1 MKRHAGFTTF
11 TITLLLILIL
21 LGISLLV
28 GKLMVADRRVS
39 LNEVQYRQ
47 ALALAELGL
56 ADGAGRLAQDA
67 SWRTVSSGVTVSVS
81 AGSYTLLASD
91 EGAVPVGG
99 TTVIPV
105 RLRAQA
111 TLADNSANAVAEV
124 QTIKVSVLAGTP
136 AAPLTVAGG
145 MNIGG
150 TFSAVAN
157 PNGGGLG
164 VPLSVWSDESVDG
177 HGSWQTCHKGD
188 YSSGCV
194 ENLSDKSNIGADI
207 KDNDPD
213 FPSDLLWYLFNQRDT
228 QEGWDNIRAMAIQ
241 ILNNCSS
248 LGAGSKGLIIVE
260 NAAGGKCDIPALVG
274 SESAPVVLII
284 KDSDFA
290 MNGGA
295 VFNGIIFDYASNPAS
310 PADAKINGTATVNGA
325 LVANFPFKLTSGT
338 FNAVY
343 DQNVLQNIA
352 NGAAFQ
358 RINLV
363 PGSWRDW

>member
-1 MKRHAGFTTF
+1 MKRHSGFTTF

-28 GKLMVADRRVS
+28 GKLMVADRRIS

-56 ADGAGRLAQDA
+56 ADGVGRLVQDT
-67 SWRTVSSGVTVSVS
+67 SWRTVSGGVTVSAAV
-81 AGSYTLLASD
+81 GSYTLFALD
-91 EGAVPVGG
+91 EPALTVGS

-105 RLRAQA
+105 RVRTQA
-111 TLADNSANAVAEV
+111 TLADNSANAVVEV
-124 QTIKVSVLAGTP
+124 KTLNTRVLAGTP

-177 HGSWQTCHKGD
+177 HGSWQTCHQGD
-188 YSSGCV
+188 YNGGCAD
-194 ENLSDKSNIGADI
+194 NLSDKSNIGADI

-213 FPSDLLWYLFNQRDT
+213 FPPDLIWYLFNQHDT

-241 ILNNCSS
+241 IVDNCNS

-260 NAAGGKCDIPALVG
+260 NAAGGGGDIPTLVG
-274 SESAPVVLII
+274 SESAPVILII
-284 KDSDFA
+284 KDSDFS

-295 VFNGIIFDYASNPAS
+295 VFNGVIFDYASNPGS
-310 PADAKINGTATVNGA
+310 PADAKINGTATINGA

-343 DQNVLQNIA
+343 DQRVLQNI
-352 NGAAFQ
+352 NTGAAFTKV
-358 RINLV
+358 NLV
-363 PGSWRDW
+363 PGTWRDW

>member
-1 MKRHAGFTTF
+1 MKRHLGFTTF
-11 TITLLLILIL
+11 TITLLLIVIL

-56 ADGAGRLAQDA
+56 SDGVGRLAQDA
-67 SWRTVSSGVTVSVS
+67 TWRTPSSGVSVTVS
-81 AGSYTLLASD
+81 AGNYTLFALN
-91 EGAVPVGG
+91 EPAVGVGVTSVTPVK
-99 TTVIPV
+99 V
-105 RLRAQA
+105 RAEA
-111 TLADNSANAVAEV
+111 ILADNTANAVAEV
-124 QTIKVSVLAGTP
+124 KTVHTNVLAGTP

-150 TFSAVAN
+150 SFSAVAN

-177 HGSWQTCHKGD
+177 HGSWQTCHQGD
-188 YSSGCV
+188 YSGGCV
-194 ENLSDKSNIGADI
+194 DNLSDKSNIGADI
-207 KDNDPD
+207 KDDDPD
-213 FPSDLLWYLFNQRDT
+213 FPTDLLWYLFNQHDT
-228 QEGWDNIRAMAIQ
+228 QEGWDNIRSMAIQ
-241 ILNNCSS
+241 IINNCNS
-248 LGAGSKGLIIVE
+248 LGAGSKGLIIFE
-260 NAAGGKCDIPALVG
+260 NTSGGKCDIPALVG

-284 KDSDFA
+284 RDSDFT

-295 VFNGIIFDYASNPAS
+295 VFNGMIFDYASDPGN
-310 PADAKINGTATVNGA
+310 PADAKVNGTATINGA

-343 DQNVLQNIA
+343 DQNVLQNI
-352 NGAAFQ
+352 NTGAAFT

-363 PGSWRDW
+363 PGTWRDW